1 METCRPQLAS
11 VPSGPAGSPTR
22 LIGRSTALNRLQVLI
37 QRVAPL
43 PVTVLIEGASGT
55 GKELV
60 ARELHLRSPRRA
72 RPLVAIN
79 CAAVPEALL
88 ESELFGH
95 ARGAFTGADSE
106 RRGLVEEA
114 EGSTLF
120 LDEIGDLPLRLQS
133 KLLRFLQEREYR
145 RVGCCR
151 LRHANVRIVA
161 ATHHDLAQQVRAQ
174 QFREDLYY
182 RLRVVT
188 LEMPALRQHREDIPL
203 LAQHFVGVHAQQ
215 LERPR
220 PALTAGAIEVLQ
232 RYDWPG
238 NVRELENELLRAI
251 ALLEP
256 GRPLDAGDL
265 SPALSAQPA
274 PPNGHR
280 PYREALTDF
289 ARRYVREALRDHGGN
304 RTRTAAAL
312 GLSRQALVQKIKTL
326 ELEKA

>member
-1 METCRPQLAS
+1 MQIPSRLVGRSAALARLK
-11 VPSGPAGSPTR
+11 R
-22 LIGRSTALNRLQVLI
+22 LIE
-37 QRVAPL
+37 RVAPL

-95 ARGAFTGADSE
+95 ARGAFTGAETE

-120 LDEIGDLPLRLQS
+120 LDEIGDLPLRLQA

-151 LRHANVRIVA
+151 LRHADVRIVA
-161 ATHHDLAQQVRAQ
+161 ATHCDLAARVEAQ

-182 RLRVVT
+182 RLLVVT
-188 LEMPALRQHREDIPL
+188 LELPALRQRREDIPL
-203 LAQHFVGVHAQQ
+203 LAQHFLSLHAER
-215 LERPR
+215 LGRPR
-220 PALTAGAIEVLQ
+220 PALGAETLERIQ
-232 RYDWPG
+232 GYDWPG
-238 NVRELENELLRAI
+238 NVRELENELLSAL

-256 GRPLDAGDL
+256 GQPLG
-265 SPALSAQPA
+265 PEALSVRLGAARAASAGPLS
-274 PPNGHR
+274 
-280 PYREALTDF
+280 YREALNDF
-289 ARRYVREALRDHGGN
+289 ARRYVGAVLRDHGGN

-312 GLSRQALVQKIKTL
+312 GLSRQALVQKLKAL
-326 ELEKA
+326 ELDGGRGSGYATS